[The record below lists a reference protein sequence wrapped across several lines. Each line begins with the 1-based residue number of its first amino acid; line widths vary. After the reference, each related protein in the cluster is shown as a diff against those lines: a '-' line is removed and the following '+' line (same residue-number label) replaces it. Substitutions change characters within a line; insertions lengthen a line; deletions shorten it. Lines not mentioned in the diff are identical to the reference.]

1 MPAQLRSSSA
11 RLHGKNMLCQIPRLH
26 LAWNTVKAKG
36 SAGGIDGISILEFE
50 KEKRKEILKLA
61 EELKAGTWKPQP
73 YMEIEVAKTKNPDEI
88 RKLGMTAIRD
98 KIVQH
103 AIKSIIEPRYEKIF
117 LGNSYG
123 YRPGKGATKAIRRVL
138 FECHKSQ
145 YKYVLRLDIDNFFD
159 SINHEILQKRL
170 IATGTDAEIVRL
182 IMLCVQMGKVK
193 QGSREWVETEYGT
206 PQGAVLSPILSNL
219 YLHSF
224 DQFAVSKNVPYI
236 RYADD
241 FLFLTETRE
250 EAEDILAKT
259 EIHLKEKLKLSL
271 NQPPAIIDLKD
282 GFDFLGITIK
292 DKKASITEKKRAD
305 LTDRINALDL
315 DMEGLTPKS
324 YKTWDGFSNYYGK
337 LLPQEDLEYFDSIL
351 LKRLIT
357 IIHESFEAFGS
368 KSNLQ
373 FALGTISFLSTHY
386 QLKKKQFT
394 SELVAEYIG
403 QKLKDKQELD
413 TKKNRKLIQER
424 KKEYRKKEVETSGL
438 LINKPGTFIGLTNR
452 GVTVSQKGKVIA
464 QHHPDNLSQ
473 IVITGQGVS
482 LSSNL
487 IDFCMSRKIPV
498 DFFDYQGTHLGSIVT
513 SKFLQNTLWA
523 KQVVADV
530 ILKNSIAVGIIE
542 GKIKNQHALLKY
554 FNKYHKSHYPQLQPK
569 MEMMEKVAD
578 DFKKW
583 RKEAKPTDEDFM
595 QKLLGH
601 EAQVAIRYW
610 DYIRE
615 LFSDDNVKF
624 EQRTHQGAK
633 DLVNSMLNYGYAIL
647 YVRVWQAL
655 LAAHL
660 NPFDSLI
667 HVRREGKPMLVYDVV
682 EIFRSQVV
690 DRVVISLVQKG
701 QDLEVRN
708 GLLTD
713 TTRQLLVKSVM
724 ERLARYEKYQGEDMK
739 MESII
744 LRQTKL
750 LAKAFEGTD
759 KFKPYVAKW

>member
-1 MPAQLRSSSA
+1 MPAQL
-11 RLHGKNMLCQIPRLH
+11 NMLCQIPRLH

-36 SAGGIDGISILEFE
+36 SAGGIDGITIIEFE
-50 KEKRKEILKLA
+50 HDKRKEIPKLA
-61 EELKAGTWKPQP
+61 KELKAGTWKPQP
-73 YMEIEVAKTKNPDEI
+73 YLEIEVAKTKNPDEI

-103 AIKSIIEPRYEKIF
+103 AIKTIIEPRYEKIF

-138 FECHKSQ
+138 TECHKSQ

-159 SINHEILQKRL
+159 TIDHEILQKRL
-170 IATGTDAEIVRL
+170 IATGTEAEIVRL
-182 IMLCVQMGKVK
+182 IMLSVKMGKVK
-193 QGSREWVETEYGT
+193 QNSLEWVETEYGT

-224 DQFAVSKNVPYI
+224 DQFAVSKNVPYV

-241 FLFLTETRE
+241 FLFLTETKEQAE
-250 EAEDILAKT
+250 EILAKT
-259 EIHLKEKLKLSL
+259 ESHLKEKLKLSL
-271 NQPPAIIDLKD
+271 NQPPEIIDLND

-292 DKKASITEKKRAD
+292 DKKASITEIKRAD
-305 LTDRINALDL
+305 LADRINTIDFNI
-315 DMEGLTPKS
+315 
-324 YKTWDGFSNYYGK
+324 DGFFMKSQRVWEGISNYYGK
-337 LLPQEDLEYFDSIL
+337 LLPQEDLEYFDSVL

-357 IIHESFEAFGS
+357 IIHERFDTFGS

-373 FALGTISFLSTHY
+373 FALGTFSFLSLQY

-394 SELVAEYIG
+394 ADIIAEYVNER
-403 QKLKDKQELD
+403 QKDKQIID
-413 TKKNRKLIQER
+413 AKKNRKLIQER
-424 KKEYRKKEVETSGL
+424 KKEYRKLEAETSGL
-438 LINKPGTFIGLTNR
+438 LVNKPGMFLGLTSR
-452 GVTVSQKGKVIA
+452 GVTISHKGKVVA

-482 LSSNL
+482 MSSNL
-487 IDFCMSRKIPV
+487 ISFCLNRKIPI
-498 DFFDYQGTHLGSIVT
+498 DFFDNQGTHLGSIIN
-513 SKFLQNTLWA
+513 SKYMQNTLWA
-523 KQVVADV
+523 KQSSADT
-530 ILKNSIAVGIIE
+530 LLRNTIALGIIE

-554 FNKYHKSHYPQLQPK
+554 FNKYHKSHYPHLQPK
-569 MEMMEKVAD
+569 MEMMDKVAE
-578 DFKKW
+578 DFKTWK
-583 RKEAKPTDEDFM
+583 KDANLADNGFL

-615 LFSDDNVKF
+615 LFSDDNVSF
-624 EQRTHQGAK
+624 SQREHQGAK

-647 YVRVWQAL
+647 YVRIWQAL
-655 LAAHL
+655 LAAKL
-660 NPFDSLI
+660 NPFESLI
-667 HVRREGKPMLVYDVV
+667 HVQREGKPTLVYDMI

-701 QDLEVRN
+701 NDLEVRN

-713 TTRQLLVKSVM
+713 KTRQLLVKSIM
-724 ERLARYEKYQGEDMK
+724 ERLARYERYQGQEMK
-739 MESII
+739 MEQII
-744 LRQTKL
+744 HQQARL
-750 LAKAFEGTD
+750 LAKAFEGTE
-759 KFKPYVAKW
+759 KYKPYVAKW

>member
-1 MPAQLRSSSA
+1 MLTQL
-11 RLHGKNMLCQIPRLH
+11 NMLCQIPRLH
-26 LAWNTVKAKG
+26 LAWGTVKAKG
-36 SAGGIDGISILEFE
+36 SAGGIDGISIMEFE
-50 KEKRKEILKLA
+50 KEKRKEIPKLA

-103 AIKSIIEPRYEKIF
+103 AIKSVIEPRYEKIF

-138 FECHKSQ
+138 AECHKPQ

-159 SINHEILQKRL
+159 TIDHEILQKRL
-170 IATGTDAEIVRL
+170 IATGTEPEIVRL
-182 IMLCVQMGKVK
+182 IMLCIQMGKVK
-193 QGSREWVETEYGT
+193 QGSLEWVETEYGT

-224 DQFAVSKNVPYI
+224 DQFAVSKNIPYI

-241 FLFLTETRE
+241 FLFFTETKEQAE
-250 EAEDILAKT
+250 EILVKT
-259 EIHLKEKLKLSL
+259 ENHLKEKLKLSL
-271 NQPPAIIDLKD
+271 NQPPAIIDLKE
-282 GFDFLGITIK
+282 GFDFLGITIL
-292 DKKASITEKKRAD
+292 DKKATITEKKKAD
-305 LTDRINALDL
+305 LTDRINTLDFGIDGFL
-315 DMEGLTPKS
+315 LRS
-324 YKTWDGFSNYYGK
+324 NRVWDGICNYYGK
-337 LLPQEDLEYFDSIL
+337 LLPQQDLEYFDSVL

-357 IIHESFEAFGS
+357 IIHEKFESFGS
-368 KSNLQ
+368 KSNLL
-373 FALGTISFLSTHY
+373 FALSTFNFLSLQY
-386 QLKKKQFT
+386 QLKKKQFN
-394 SELVAEYIG
+394 SEIIAEYIG
-403 QKLKDKQELD
+403 EKSKDKQAID

-424 KKEYRKKEVETSGL
+424 KKEYRRIEAETSGL
-438 LINKPGTFIGLTNR
+438 LVNKPGMFIGLTSR

-482 LSSNL
+482 MSSNL
-487 IDFCMSRKIPV
+487 VGFCMNRKIPI
-498 DFFDYQGTHLGSIVT
+498 DFFDAQGAHLGSIIS
-513 SKFLQNTLWA
+513 SKYMQNTLWA
-523 KQVVADV
+523 KQSSAD
-530 ILKNSIAVGIIE
+530 IQLKNTIALGIID

-569 MEMMEKVAD
+569 MEMMEEVAEN
-578 DFKKW
+578 FKQW
-583 RKEAKPTDEDFM
+583 RKQVKPTDAEFL
-595 QKLLGH
+595 KGLIGH

-615 LFSDDNVKF
+615 LFSDDNVSF
-624 EQRTHQGAK
+624 VQREHQGAK

-655 LAAHL
+655 LAAKL
-660 NPFDSLI
+660 NPFESLI
-667 HVRREGKPMLVYDVV
+667 HVQRESKPTLVYDMI

-701 QDLEVRN
+701 QNMEVRN
-708 GLLTD
+708 GLLTN

-724 ERLARYEKYQGEDMK
+724 ERLARYEKYQGEEMK
-739 MESII
+739 MEQII

>member
-1 MPAQLRSSSA
+1 MPAQLNA
-11 RLHGKNMLCQIPRLH
+11 LCQIPRLY

-36 SAGGIDGISILEFE
+36 SAGGVDGISILEFE
-50 KEKRKEILKLA
+50 KDKRKEIPKLA

-73 YMEIEVAKTKNPDEI
+73 YMEIEVAKTKNPDEM

-103 AIKSIIEPRYEKIF
+103 AIKSIIESRYEKIF

-138 FECHKSQ
+138 AECCKKQ

-159 SINHEILQKRL
+159 TINHDILQKRL
-170 IATGTDAEIVRL
+170 VATGMEPEIVRL
-182 IMLCVQMGKVK
+182 IMLCVKMGKVR
-193 QGSREWVETEYGT
+193 QNSLEWVETEYGT

-224 DQFAVSKNVPYI
+224 DQFAVSKNVPYV

-241 FLFLTETRE
+241 FLFLTETKEQAE
-250 EAEDILAKT
+250 EILTKT
-259 EIHLKEKLKLSL
+259 ETHLKEKLELSL
-271 NQPPAIIDLKD
+271 NQPPEIIDLND

-292 DKKASITEKKRAD
+292 DMKASITEKKRED
-305 LTDRINALDL
+305 LTDRIDSLDF
-315 DMEGLTPKS
+315 DI
-324 YKTWDGFSNYYGK
+324 DGFSLKSSRIWEGISQYYGK
-337 LLPQEDLEYFDSIL
+337 LLPQEDLEYFDSVL
-351 LKRLIT
+351 RKRLIT
-357 IIHESFEAFGS
+357 IIHEGFDKFGS

-373 FALGTISFLSTHY
+373 FALGTFSFLSLQY

-394 SELVAEYIG
+394 SEIVAEYIG
-403 QKLKDKQELD
+403 EKLKDKLETD
-413 TKKNRKLIQER
+413 AKKNRKLIQER
-424 KKEYRKKEVETSGL
+424 KKEYRKLEAETSGL
-438 LINKPGTFIGLTNR
+438 LVNKPGMFLGLTSR
-452 GVTVSQKGKVIA
+452 GITISQKGKVVS
-464 QHHPDNLSQ
+464 QYHPDNLSQ

-482 LSSNL
+482 MSSNL
-487 IDFCMSRKIPV
+487 ISFCLNRKIPI
-498 DFFDYQGTHLGSIVT
+498 DFFDNQGTHIGSIIN
-513 SKFLQNTLWA
+513 SKYMQNTVWA
-523 KQVVADV
+523 KQAAAD
-530 ILKNSIAVGIIE
+530 ILQRNTIALGILE

-569 MEMMEKVAD
+569 MEMMEKVAEE
-578 DFKKW
+578 FKLW
-583 RKEAKPTDEDFM
+583 RKTAKPTDDDFLK
-595 QKLLGH
+595 KLLGH

-615 LFSDDNVKF
+615 LFSDDQVLF
-624 EQRTHQGAK
+624 EQREHQGAK
-633 DLVNSMLNYGYAIL
+633 DLVNSMFNYGYAIL

-655 LAAHL
+655 LAAKL
-660 NPFDSLI
+660 NPFESLI
-667 HVRREGKPMLVYDVV
+667 HVQREGKPTLVYDMI

-701 QDLEVRN
+701 QNLEVRN

-724 ERLARYEKYQGEDMK
+724 ERLARYEKYQGEEMK
-739 MESII
+739 MEQII
-744 LRQTKL
+744 LRQAKL

>member
-1 MPAQLRSSSA
+1 MPSQL
-11 RLHGKNMLCQIPRLH
+11 NMLCQIPRLH
-26 LAWNTVKAKG
+26 LAWDIVKAKG
-36 SAGGIDGISILEFE
+36 STGGIDGISILDFE
-50 KEKRKEILKLA
+50 KEKRKELPKLA

-73 YMEIEVAKTKNPDEI
+73 YLEIEVAKTKNPDEI

-123 YRPGKGATKAIRRVL
+123 YRPGKGATKAIRRVMA
-138 FECHKSQ
+138 ECHKPQ
-145 YKYVLRLDIDNFFD
+145 YKFVLRLDIDNFFD
-159 SINHEILQKRL
+159 TIDHEILQKRL
-170 IATGTDAEIVRL
+170 IATGTEAEIVRL

-193 QGSREWVETEYGT
+193 QGSREWVETDYGT
-206 PQGAVLSPILSNL
+206 PQGTVLSPILSNL

-224 DQFAVSKNVPYI
+224 DQFAISKNVPYV

-241 FLFLTETRE
+241 FLFLTETKEQAE
-250 EAEDILAKT
+250 EILSKT
-259 EIHLKEKLKLSL
+259 ETHLKEKLKLSL
-271 NQPPAIIDLKD
+271 NQPPAIIDLKE
-282 GFDFLGITIK
+282 GFDFLGITIR
-292 DKKASITEKKRAD
+292 DKKATITEKKKAD
-305 LTDRINALDL
+305 LTDRINTLDF
-315 DMEGLTPKS
+315 DIDGFPMKSNRVWEGLC
-324 YKTWDGFSNYYGK
+324 NYYGK

-357 IIHESFEAFGS
+357 IIHEKFESFGS

-373 FALGTISFLSTHY
+373 FALGTFSFLSLQY

-394 SELVAEYIG
+394 SEIIAEYIG
-403 QKLKDKQELD
+403 EKLKEKQTID

-424 KKEYRKKEVETSGL
+424 KKEYRKKEAETSGL

-452 GVTVSQKGKVIA
+452 GVIVSQKGKVIA

-473 IVITGQGVS
+473 IVITGQGIS

-487 IDFCMSRKIPV
+487 IDFCMSRRIPI
-498 DFFDYQGTHLGSIVT
+498 DFFDYQGTHLGSIIT
-513 SKFLQNTLWA
+513 SKYMQNTLWA
-523 KQVVADV
+523 KQAEADTL
-530 ILKNSIAVGIIE
+530 LKNTIALGIIE
-542 GKIKNQHALLKY
+542 GKIKNQHSLLKY
-554 FNKYHKSHYPQLQPK
+554 FNKYHKSHYPQLQSK
-569 MEMMEKVAD
+569 MEMMNQVAE

-583 RKEAKPTDEDFM
+583 RKQAKPTDEKFM
-595 QKLLGH
+595 QQLLGH

-615 LFSDDNVKF
+615 LFSDDSVDFK
-624 EQRTHQGAK
+624 QREHQGAK

-667 HVRREGKPMLVYDVV
+667 HAHREGKPTLVYDMV

-690 DRVVISLVQKG
+690 DRVVISLIQKG
-701 QDLEVRN
+701 QDLEMRN
-708 GLLTD
+708 CLLTD
-713 TTRQLLVKSVM
+713 KTRQLLVKSVM
-724 ERLARYEKYQGEDMK
+724 ERLARYEKYQGEEMK
-739 MESII
+739 MEQII

-750 LAKAFEGTD
+750 LAKAFEGTE
-759 KFKPYVAKW
+759 KYKPYVAKW

>member
-1 MPAQLRSSSA
+1 MPTQLNA
-11 RLHGKNMLCQIPRLH
+11 LCQIPRLY

-36 SAGGIDGISILEFE
+36 SVGGIDGISILEFE
-50 KEKRKEILKLA
+50 KEKRREIPKLA
-61 EELKAGTWKPQP
+61 EELKDGTWNPQP
-73 YMEIEVAKTKNPDEI
+73 YMEIEVAKTKNPEEM

-103 AIKSIIEPRYEKIF
+103 AIKSVIEPRYEKIF

-138 FECHKSQ
+138 AECCKKQ

-159 SINHEILQKRL
+159 TLDHEVLQKQL
-170 IATGTDAEIVRL
+170 IATGTEAEIVRL
-182 IMLCVQMGKVK
+182 IMLCVKMGKVK
-193 QGSREWVETEYGT
+193 KKSLEWVENEYGT

-224 DQFAVSKNVPYI
+224 DQFAISKSVPYV

-241 FLFLTETRE
+241 FLFLAETKE
-250 EAEDILAKT
+250 QAEDILAKT
-259 EIHLKEKLKLSL
+259 EAYLKEKLKLSL
-271 NQPPAIIDLKD
+271 NQPSEIIELKD

-292 DKKASITEKKRAD
+292 DKKATITEKKRSD
-305 LTDRINALDL
+305 LSERINTLDF
-315 DMEGLTPKS
+315 DV
-324 YKTWDGFSNYYGK
+324 DGFPLKSSRVWEGISNYYGK
-337 LLPQEDLEYFDSIL
+337 LLPQEDLEYFDSVL

-357 IIHESFEAFGS
+357 IIHERFGTFGS
-368 KSNLQ
+368 KNNLQ
-373 FALGTISFLSTHY
+373 FALSTFSFLSLQY
-386 QLKKKQFT
+386 QLKKKQYIADII
-394 SELVAEYIG
+394 AEYVNEKQKG
-403 QKLKDKQELD
+403 QQIIDA
-413 TKKNRKLIQER
+413 KKNRKLIQER
-424 KKEYRKKEVETSGL
+424 KKEYRKLEAETSGL
-438 LINKPGTFIGLTNR
+438 LVNKPGVFLGLTSR
-452 GVTVSQKGKVIA
+452 GVTISQKGKVVA

-482 LSSNL
+482 MSSNL
-487 IDFCMSRKIPV
+487 ISFCLNRKIPI
-498 DFFDYQGTHLGSIVT
+498 DFFDNQGTHLGSIIN
-513 SKFLQNTLWA
+513 SKYMQNTLWV
-523 KQVVADV
+523 KQSAADTMQR
-530 ILKNSIAVGIIE
+530 NTIALGIIE

-554 FNKYHKSHYPQLQPK
+554 FNKYHKTHYPQLKSK
-569 MEMMEKVAD
+569 MEMIEKVAE
-578 DFKKW
+578 DFKTW
-583 RKEAKPTDEDFM
+583 RKTAKPAENDFL

-624 EQRTHQGAK
+624 EQREHQGAK

-667 HVRREGKPMLVYDVV
+667 HAHREGKPTLVYDMI

-713 TTRQLLVKSVM
+713 KTRQLLVKNVM
-724 ERLARYEKYQGEDMK
+724 ERLARYEKYQGEEMK
-739 MESII
+739 MEQII
-744 LRQTKL
+744 LRQAKL

>member
-1 MPAQLRSSSA
+1 MPAQLNA
-11 RLHGKNMLCQIPRLH
+11 LCQIPRLY

-50 KEKRKEILKLA
+50 KEKRKEIPKLA
-61 EELKAGTWKPQP
+61 EELNAGTWKPQP
-73 YMEIEVAKTKNPDEI
+73 YMEIEVAKTKNPDEM

-103 AIKSIIEPRYEKIF
+103 AIKSVIEPRYEKIF

-138 FECHKSQ
+138 AECCKKQ

-159 SINHEILQKRL
+159 TIDHDILQRRL
-170 IATGTDAEIVRL
+170 VATGTETEIVRL
-182 IMLCVQMGKVK
+182 IMLSVKMGKVK
-193 QGSREWVETEYGT
+193 QNSLEWVETEYGT

-224 DQFAVSKNVPYI
+224 DQFAVSKNVPYV

-250 EAEDILAKT
+250 QAEEILAKT
-259 EIHLKEKLKLSL
+259 EAHLKEKLKLSL
-271 NQPPAIIDLKD
+271 NHPPEIIDLKD

-305 LTDRINALDL
+305 LTDRINTLDF
-315 DMEGLTPKS
+315 DM
-324 YKTWDGFSNYYGK
+324 DGFPLKSNRIWEGISNYYGK
-337 LLPQEDLEYFDSIL
+337 LLPQEDLEYFDSVL
-351 LKRLIT
+351 LKRLISVV
-357 IIHESFEAFGS
+357 HERFDSFGS

-373 FALGTISFLSTHY
+373 FGLGTFSFLSLQY
-386 QLKKKQFT
+386 QLKKKQFS
-394 SELVAEYIG
+394 SEIIAEYIG
-403 QKLKDKQELD
+403 GKLKERQTVDA
-413 TKKNRKLIQER
+413 KKNRKLIQER
-424 KKEYRKKEVETSGL
+424 KKEYRKLEAETSGL
-438 LINKPGTFIGLTNR
+438 LVNKPGMFLGLTSR
-452 GVTVSQKGKVIA
+452 GVTISQKGKVVA

-482 LSSNL
+482 MSSNL
-487 IDFCMSRKIPV
+487 ISFCLNRKIPI
-498 DFFDYQGTHLGSIVT
+498 DFFDYQGAHLGSIIN
-513 SKFLQNTLWA
+513 SKYMQNTLWA
-523 KQVVADV
+523 KQADANTLQRNTIALG
-530 ILKNSIAVGIIE
+530 ILE
-542 GKIKNQHALLKY
+542 GKIKNQYALLKY
-554 FNKYHKSHYPQLQPK
+554 FNKYHKSHYPQLKSK
-569 MEMMEKVAD
+569 MEMMEKVAE
-578 DFKKW
+578 DFKSWK
-583 RKEAKPTDEDFM
+583 KTAKPSDEDFL

-624 EQRTHQGAK
+624 EQREHQGAK

-667 HVRREGKPMLVYDVV
+667 HAQREGKPTLVYDMI

-690 DRVVISLVQKG
+690 DRIVISLVQKG

-713 TTRQLLVKSVM
+713 NTRQLLVKSVM
-724 ERLARYEKYQGEDMK
+724 ERLARYEKYQGEEMK
-739 MESII
+739 MEQII
-744 LRQTKL
+744 QRQAKL
-750 LAKAFEGTD
+750 LAKVFEGTD

>member
-1 MPAQLRSSSA
+1 MSAQLNA
-11 RLHGKNMLCQIPRLH
+11 LCQIPRFY

-36 SAGGIDGISILEFE
+36 SVGGIDGITILEFE
-50 KEKRKEILKLA
+50 KEKRKEIPKLA
-61 EELKAGTWKPQP
+61 EELKACTWKPQP
-73 YMEIEVAKTKNPDEI
+73 YMEIEVSKTKNPDEI

-117 LGNSYG
+117 VGNSYG

-138 FECHKSQ
+138 AECHKTQ
-145 YKYVLRLDIDNFFD
+145 YNYVLRLDIDNFFD
-159 SINHEILQKRL
+159 TIDHDILQKRL
-170 IATGTDAEIVRL
+170 IATGTEAEIIRL

-193 QGSREWVETEYGT
+193 QNSFEWVETEYGT

-224 DQFAVSKNVPYI
+224 DQFAVSKNVPYV

-241 FLFLTETRE
+241 FLFLTETKEQAE
-250 EAEDILAKT
+250 EILAKT
-259 EIHLKEKLKLSL
+259 ESHLKEKLKLSL
-271 NQPPAIIDLKD
+271 NQPPEIIDLKD

-292 DKKASITEKKRAD
+292 DKKVSITEKKRAD
-305 LTDRINALDL
+305 LTDRINTLEF
-315 DMEGLTPKS
+315 DM
-324 YKTWDGFSNYYGK
+324 DGFPLKSNRIWEGISNYYGK
-337 LLPQEDLEYFDSIL
+337 LLPQEDLECFDAIL
-351 LKRLIT
+351 IKRLIT
-357 IIHESFEAFGS
+357 IIHENFNAFGN

-373 FALGTISFLSTHY
+373 FALGSFSFLSLQY

-394 SELVAEYIG
+394 AEMVAEYIG
-403 QKLKDKQELD
+403 EKLKEKQIVD
-413 TKKNRKLIQER
+413 AKKNRKLIQER
-424 KKEYRKKEVETSGL
+424 KKEYRKLEAETSGL
-438 LINKPGTFIGLTNR
+438 LLNKPGMFLGLTSR
-452 GVTVSQKGKVIA
+452 GVTVSQKGKVVA

-473 IVITGQGVS
+473 IVITGKGVS
-482 LSSNL
+482 MSSNL
-487 IDFCMSRKIPV
+487 ISFCLNRKIPI
-498 DFFDYQGTHLGSIVT
+498 DFFDNQGTHLGSIIN
-513 SKFLQNTLWA
+513 SKYMQNTLWA
-523 KQVVADV
+523 KQAGADV
-530 ILKNSIAVGIIE
+530 LLRNSIALGIIE

-554 FNKYHKSHYPQLQPK
+554 FNKYHKSHYPHLQPK
-569 MEMMEKVAD
+569 MLMMEEVAD
-578 DFKKW
+578 DFKAW
-583 RKEAKPTDEDFM
+583 RKTAKPTDEGFL

-615 LFSDDNVKF
+615 LFSDDNVSFK
-624 EQRTHQGAK
+624 QREHQGAK

-647 YVRVWQAL
+647 YVRIWQAL

-667 HVRREGKPMLVYDVV
+667 HAHREGKPTLVYDMI

-690 DRVVISLVQKG
+690 DRVVISLIQKG
-701 QDLEVRN
+701 QDLEVRG

-713 TTRQLLVKSVM
+713 KTRQLLVKSVM
-724 ERLARYEKYQGEDMK
+724 ERLVRYEKYQGEEMK
-739 MESII
+739 MEQII
-744 LRQTKL
+744 LRQAKL

>member
-1 MPAQLRSSSA
+1 MAFQL
-11 RLHGKNMLCQIPRLH
+11 NMLCQIPRLH
-26 LAWNTVKAKG
+26 LAWGTVKAKG
-36 SAGGIDGISILEFE
+36 SVGGIDGMTIIDFDQN
-50 KEKRKEILKLA
+50 KRKEITKLA

-73 YMEIEVAKTKNPDEI
+73 YMEIEVAKTKNPDEF

-138 FECHKSQ
+138 QECNNKKWH
-145 YKYVLRLDIDNFFD
+145 YVLRLDIDNFFD
-159 SINHEILQKRL
+159 TIDHEILQKRL
-170 IATGTDAEIVRL
+170 IATGTEAEIVRL
-182 IMLCVQMGKVK
+182 IMLCIQMGKVK
-193 QGSREWVETEYGT
+193 QGSLEWVETEYGT

-224 DQFAVSKNVPYI
+224 DQFAVSQNVPYI

-241 FLFLTETRE
+241 FLFLTETKEQAE
-250 EAEDILAKT
+250 EILAKT
-259 EIHLKEKLKLSL
+259 EKHLDEKLKLKL
-271 NQPPAIIDLKD
+271 NQPPAIIELNDR
-282 GFDFLGITIK
+282 FDFLGITVMNK
-292 DKKASITEKKRAD
+292 QATITEKKRAD
-305 LTDRINALDL
+305 LTERINTLDFNL
-315 DMEGLTPKS
+315 
-324 YKTWDGFSNYYGK
+324 DGFPMKSQRVWEGISNYYGK
-337 LLPQEDLEYFDSIL
+337 LLPQPDLEYFDSIL
-351 LKRLIT
+351 MKRLIT
-357 IIHESFEAFGS
+357 IIHERFDMFGS

-373 FALGTISFLSTHY
+373 FALSTFCFLSLQY

-394 SELVAEYIG
+394 LEIIAEYVG
-403 QKLKDKQELD
+403 EKLKEKQTVD
-413 TKKNRKLIQER
+413 AKKNRKLILER
-424 KKEYRKKEVETSGL
+424 KKEYRKIEAETSGL
-438 LINKPGTFIGLTNR
+438 LVNKPGMFIGLTSR

-482 LSSNL
+482 MSSNL
-487 IDFCMSRKIPV
+487 VGFCMNRKIPI
-498 DFFDYQGTHLGSIVT
+498 DFFDAQGTHLGSIIS
-513 SKFLQNTLWA
+513 SKYMQNTLWA
-523 KQVVADV
+523 KQSGADV
-530 ILKNSIAVGIIE
+530 LLKNTIALGIIE

-569 MEMMEKVAD
+569 MVMMEEVVEN
-578 DFKKW
+578 FKEW
-583 RKEAKPTDEDFM
+583 RKQAKPTDEEFM
-595 QKLLGH
+595 KALIGH
-601 EAQVAIRYW
+601 EAQVAIHYW

-615 LFSDDNVKF
+615 LFSDDNVRF
-624 EQRTHQGAK
+624 EQREHQGAK

-655 LAAHL
+655 LAAKL
-660 NPFDSLI
+660 NPFESLI
-667 HVRREGKPMLVYDVV
+667 HVRQEGKPTLVYDMA

-690 DRVVISLVQKG
+690 DRMVISLIQKG

-713 TTRQLLVKSVM
+713 HTRQLLVKSVM
-724 ERLARYEKYQGEDMK
+724 ERLARYEKYHGQEMK
-739 MESII
+739 MEQII
-744 LRQTKL
+744 LSQAKL
-750 LAKAFEGTD
+750 LAKAFDGTD

>member
-1 MPAQLRSSSA
+1 MPTQLSS
-11 RLHGKNMLCQIPRLH
+11 LCQIPRLY

-36 SAGGIDGISILEFE
+36 SVGGIDGITILEFE
-50 KEKRKEILKLA
+50 KEKRKEIPKIA

-73 YMEIEVAKTKNPDEI
+73 YMEIEVTKTKNLDEM

-103 AIKSIIEPRYEKIF
+103 SIKSVIEPRYEKIF

-123 YRPGKGATKAIRRVL
+123 YRPGKGALKAIRRVL

-159 SINHEILQKRL
+159 TIDHDILQKRL
-170 IATGTDAEIVRL
+170 IATGTEAEVVRL
-182 IMLCVQMGKVK
+182 IMLCVKMGKVK
-193 QGSREWVETEYGT
+193 KNSREWIENEYGT

-224 DQFAVSKNVPYI
+224 DQFATSRNVPYI

-241 FLFLTETRE
+241 FLFLTETKE
-250 EAEDILAKT
+250 LAEDILTKT
-259 EIHLKEKLKLSL
+259 EMHLKEKLKLSL
-271 NQPPAIIDLKD
+271 NQPPEIIDIKD

-292 DKKASITEKKRAD
+292 NKNVSITEKKRAD
-305 LTDRINALDL
+305 LTDRINTLDF
-315 DMEGLTPKS
+315 DM
-324 YKTWDGFSNYYGK
+324 DGFPLKSSRVWEGISNYYGK
-337 LLPQEDLEYFDSIL
+337 LLPQEDLEYFDSVL

-357 IIHESFEAFGS
+357 IIHERFEVFGS

-373 FALGTISFLSTHY
+373 FALSTFSFLSLQY

-394 SELVAEYIG
+394 AEIVAEYIG
-403 QKLKDKQELD
+403 EKLKDRQSVD
-413 TKKNRKLIQER
+413 AKKNRKLILER
-424 KKEYRKKEVETSGL
+424 KKEYRRLESETSGL
-438 LINKPGTFIGLTNR
+438 LVNKPGMFLGLTSR
-452 GVTVSQKGKVIA
+452 GITVSQKGKVVA
-464 QHHPDNLSQ
+464 HHHPDNLSQ

-487 IDFCMSRKIPV
+487 ISFCLNRKIPI
-498 DFFDYQGTHLGSIVT
+498 DFFDSQGTHLGSIIN
-513 SKFLQNTLWA
+513 SKYMQNTLWA
-523 KQVVADV
+523 KQSEADT
-530 ILKNSIAVGIIE
+530 LLRNTIALGIIE

-554 FNKYHKSHYPQLQPK
+554 FNKYHKSHYPRLKSK
-569 MEMMEKVAD
+569 MEMMEKFAG
-578 DFKKW
+578 DFKVWK
-583 RKEAKPTDEDFM
+583 KTAKTTDEDFL

-615 LFSDDNVKF
+615 LFSDDQVKF
-624 EQRTHQGAK
+624 ERREHQGAK

-667 HVRREGKPMLVYDVV
+667 HAHREGKPTLVYDII

-713 TTRQLLVKSVM
+713 NTRQLLVKSVM
-724 ERLARYEKYQGEDMK
+724 ERLARYEKFQGQEMK
-739 MESII
+739 MEQII
-744 LRQTKL
+744 LSQAKL

>member
-1 MPAQLRSSSA
+1 MPAQLNA
-11 RLHGKNMLCQIPRLH
+11 LCQIPRLY

-36 SAGGIDGISILEFE
+36 SVGGIDGITIIEFE
-50 KEKRKEILKLA
+50 KEKRKEIPKLA
-61 EELKAGTWKPQP
+61 EELMAGTWKPQP

-103 AIKSIIEPRYEKIF
+103 AIKSIIEPRYERIF
-117 LGNSYG
+117 LSNSYG

-138 FECHKSQ
+138 AECHKSQ

-159 SINHEILQKRL
+159 TLDHEILRKRL
-170 IATGTDAEIVRL
+170 IATGTEAEIVRL

-193 QGSREWVETEYGT
+193 QGSLEWVETDYGT

-224 DQFAVSKNVPYI
+224 DQFAVSNGVPYV

-241 FLFLTETRE
+241 FLFMTETRE
-250 EAEDILAKT
+250 RAEEILTKT
-259 EIHLKEKLKLSL
+259 ETHLKEKLKLSL
-271 NQPPAIIDLKD
+271 NQPPSIIELKD

-305 LTDRINALDL
+305 LTERINSLDFNV
-315 DMEGLTPKS
+315 DGFTPKS
-324 YKTWDGFSNYYGK
+324 KKAWEGFSNYYGN

-351 LKRLIT
+351 QKRLIT
-357 IIHESFEAFGS
+357 IIHDSYASFGS

-373 FALGTISFLSTHY
+373 FALGTFNYLSHQY
-386 QLKKKQFT
+386 QLKKKQYI
-394 SELVAEYIG
+394 SDIIAEFVG
-403 QKLKDKQELD
+403 EKQKGKQEID
-413 TKKNRKLIQER
+413 AKKNRKLIQER
-424 KKEYRKKEVETSGL
+424 KKEYRKLEAETSGL
-438 LINKPGTFIGLTNR
+438 LVNKPGMFLGLTSR
-452 GVTVSQKGKVIA
+452 GVTISQKGKSIA

-482 LSSNL
+482 MSSNL
-487 IDFCMSRKIPV
+487 ISFCLNRKIPI
-498 DFFDYQGTHLGSIVT
+498 DFFDNQGTHLGSIIN
-513 SKFLQNTLWA
+513 SKYMQNTLWA
-523 KQVVADV
+523 KQAAADV
-530 ILKNSIAVGIIE
+530 FLRKTIALGIIE

-554 FNKYHKSHYPQLQPK
+554 FNKYHKSRYPQLQP
-569 MEMMEKVAD
+569 MMDMMEKVVE
-578 DFKKW
+578 DFRIW
-583 RKEAKPTDEDFM
+583 RKKAKPTDENFM

-601 EAQVAIRYW
+601 EAQVAIHYW
-610 DYIRE
+610 AYIRE
-615 LFSDDNVKF
+615 LFSDDKVNF
-624 EQRTHQGAK
+624 EQREHQGAR
-633 DLVNSMLNYGYAIL
+633 DLVNSMLNYGYSIL

-667 HVRREGKPMLVYDVV
+667 HAHREGKPTLVYDMI

-701 QDLEVRN
+701 LDLEVRN

-713 TTRQLLVKSVM
+713 MTRQHLVKSVM
-724 ERLARYEKYQGEDMK
+724 ERLARYEKYQGEEMK
-739 MESII
+739 MEQII
-744 LRQTKL
+744 LRQAKL

>member
-1 MPAQLRSSSA
+1 MLSQL
-11 RLHGKNMLCQIPRLH
+11 NMLCQIPRLH
-26 LAWNTVKAKG
+26 LAWNTVKTKG

-50 KEKRKEILKLA
+50 KEKRKEILKLS
-61 EELKAGTWKPQP
+61 EELKKGTWKPQP
-73 YMEIEVAKTKNPDEI
+73 YMEIEVAKIKNPDEI

-138 FECHKSQ
+138 AECHKTQ

-159 SINHEILQKRL
+159 TIDHDILQKRL
-170 IATGTDAEIVRL
+170 IATGTEPEIVRL
-182 IMLCVQMGKVK
+182 IMLCIQMGKVK

-224 DQFAVSKNVPYI
+224 DQFAVSRNFPYV

-241 FLFLTETRE
+241 FLFLTETKEQAE
-250 EAEDILAKT
+250 ELLTKT
-259 EIHLKEKLKLSL
+259 ETHLKEKLKLAL
-271 NQPPAIIDLKD
+271 NQPPAIIDLHD
-282 GFDFLGITIK
+282 GFDFLGITVI
-292 DKKASITEKKRAD
+292 DKKATITEKKKAD
-305 LTDRINALDL
+305 LTDRINTLDFNM
-315 DMEGLTPKS
+315 DGFPPKS
-324 YKTWDGFSNYYGK
+324 GRIWEGICNYYGK
-337 LLPQEDLEYFDSIL
+337 LLPQENLEYFDATL
-351 LKRLIT
+351 MKRLVT
-357 IIHESFEAFGS
+357 IIHERFEAFGN

-373 FALGTISFLSTHY
+373 FALSTFSFLSLQY

-403 QKLKDKQELD
+403 QKLKDKQEVD
-413 TKKNRKLIQER
+413 AKKNRKLIQER
-424 KKEYRKKEVETSGL
+424 KKEYRKKEAETSGL

-482 LSSNL
+482 MSSNL
-487 IDFCMSRKIPV
+487 VSFCMNRKIPI
-498 DFFDYQGTHLGSIVT
+498 DFFDAQGTHLGSVIS
-513 SKFLQNTLWA
+513 SKYMQNTLWA
-523 KQVVADV
+523 KQSAAD
-530 ILKNSIAVGIIE
+530 LQLRNTIALAIIE
-542 GKIKNQHALLKY
+542 GKIRNQHALLKY

-569 MEMMEKVAD
+569 MQMMEEVTEN
-578 DFKKW
+578 FKQW
-583 RKEAKPTDEDFM
+583 RKQAKPTDTDFL
-595 QKLLGH
+595 KGLVGH

-615 LFSDDNVKF
+615 LFSDDNVSF
-624 EQRTHQGAK
+624 EQREHQGAK
-633 DLVNSMLNYGYAIL
+633 DLINSMLNYGYAIL

-655 LAAHL
+655 LAAKL
-660 NPFDSLI
+660 NPFESVI
-667 HVRREGKPMLVYDVV
+667 HVQHEGKPTLVYDMI

-708 GLLTD
+708 GFLTD

-724 ERLARYEKYQGEDMK
+724 ERLARYEKYQGEEMK
-739 MESII
+739 MEQII

-750 LAKAFEGTD
+750 LAKAFDGID

>member
-1 MPAQLRSSSA
+1 MPAQLNA
-11 RLHGKNMLCQIPRLH
+11 LCQIPRLY

-36 SAGGIDGISILEFE
+36 SVGGIDGISILEFE
-50 KEKRKEILKLA
+50 KEKRKEIPKLA
-61 EELKAGTWKPQP
+61 EELKTGTWKPQP
-73 YMEIEVAKTKNPDEI
+73 YLEIDVAKTKNPDEI

-123 YRPGKGATKAIRRVL
+123 YRPVKGATKAIRRVL
-138 FECHKSQ
+138 AECHRLQ

-159 SINHEILQKRL
+159 TIDHDILQKRL
-170 IATGTDAEIVRL
+170 IATGTETEIVRL
-182 IMLCVQMGKVK
+182 IMLSVKMGKVK
-193 QGSREWVETEYGT
+193 QNSLEWVETDYGT

-224 DQFAVSKNVPYI
+224 DQFAVSRNVPYI

-250 EAEDILAKT
+250 HAEEILTKT
-259 EIHLKEKLKLSL
+259 EAHLKEKLKLSL
-271 NQPPAIIDLKD
+271 NQPSEIIELKD

-305 LTDRINALDL
+305 LTDRICALDFNI
-315 DMEGLTPKS
+315 EGFPPKS
-324 YKTWDGFSNYYGK
+324 KRIWEGISNYYGK

-351 LKRLIT
+351 KNRLIT
-357 IIHESFEAFGS
+357 IIRENLQVFGN
-368 KSNLQ
+368 KTNLQ
-373 FALGTISFLSTHY
+373 FALGTFGFLSLQY
-386 QLKKKQFT
+386 QQKKKQHT
-394 SELVAEYIG
+394 TEIIAEFVG
-403 QKLKDKQELD
+403 EKLKDRQVSD
-413 TKKNRKLIQER
+413 AKKNKKLIQER
-424 KKEYRKKEVETSGL
+424 KKEYRKLEAETSGL
-438 LINKPGTFIGLTNR
+438 LVNKPGMFLGLTSR
-452 GVTVSQKGKVIA
+452 GVTISQKGKVVA

-482 LSSNL
+482 MSSNL
-487 IDFCMSRKIPV
+487 ISYCLNRKIPI
-498 DFFDYQGTHLGSIVT
+498 DFFDNQGTHLGSIIN
-513 SKFLQNTLWA
+513 SKYMQNTLWA
-523 KQVVADV
+523 KQAGADN
-530 ILKNSIAVGIIE
+530 LKRNTIALGIIE

-554 FNKYHKSHYPQLQPK
+554 FNKYHKSHYPQLSSR
-569 MEMMEKVAD
+569 MEMMEKVTD
-578 DFKKW
+578 DFKVWK
-583 RKEAKPTDEDFM
+583 KKAKPSDEDFL
-595 QKLLGH
+595 QKLIGH

-615 LFSDDNVKF
+615 LFSDDNVNF
-624 EQRTHQGAK
+624 EQREHQGAK

-647 YVRVWQAL
+647 YVRIWQAI

-660 NPFDSLI
+660 SPFDSLI
-667 HVRREGKPMLVYDVV
+667 HAHREGKPTLVYDFV

-690 DRVVISLVQKG
+690 DRVVISLIQKG

-713 TTRQLLVKSVM
+713 KTRQLLVKSVM
-724 ERLARYEKYQGEDMK
+724 ERLARYEKYQGEEMK
-739 MESII
+739 MEQII
-744 LRQTKL
+744 LRQAKL
-750 LAKAFEGTD
+750 LEKAFEGTE

>member
-1 MPAQLRSSSA
+1 MPAQLNA
-11 RLHGKNMLCQIPRLH
+11 LTQIPRLY

-36 SAGGIDGISILEFE
+36 SVGGIDGITILEFE
-50 KEKRKEILKLA
+50 KEKRKQIPKLA
-61 EELKAGTWKPQP
+61 EELRTGTWKPQP
-73 YMEIEVAKTKNPDEI
+73 YMEIEVAKTKNPDEM

-103 AIKSIIEPRYEKIF
+103 AIKSVIEPRYEKIF

-138 FECHKSQ
+138 AECHRPK

-159 SINHEILQKRL
+159 TIDHEILQKRL
-170 IATGTDAEIVRL
+170 IAAGTETEIVRL
-182 IMLCVQMGKVK
+182 IMLSIKMGKVK
-193 QGSREWVETEYGT
+193 QNSLEWVETEYGT

-224 DQFAVSKNVPYI
+224 DQFAVSKNVPYV

-241 FLFLTETRE
+241 FFFLTETKEQAE
-250 EAEDILAKT
+250 EILAKT
-259 EIHLKEKLKLSL
+259 EVYLKEKLKLSL
-271 NQPPAIIDLKD
+271 NQPPEIIDLKD

-305 LTDRINALDL
+305 LTDRINTLDFNMDGFPL
-315 DMEGLTPKS
+315 KS
-324 YKTWDGFSNYYGK
+324 YRIWEGISNYYGK
-337 LLPQEDLEYFDSIL
+337 LLPQDDLEYFDSVL
-351 LKRLIT
+351 LKRLISVV
-357 IIHESFEAFGS
+357 HERFDTFGS

-373 FALGTISFLSTHY
+373 FALGTFSFLSLQY
-386 QLKKKQFT
+386 QLKKKQFS
-394 SELVAEYIG
+394 SEIIAEYIG
-403 QKLKDKQELD
+403 GKLKERQTVDA
-413 TKKNRKLIQER
+413 KKNRKLIQER
-424 KKEYRKKEVETSGL
+424 KKEYRKLEAETSGL
-438 LINKPGTFIGLTNR
+438 LVNKPGIFLGLTSR
-452 GVTVSQKGKVIA
+452 GVTISQKGKVVA

-482 LSSNL
+482 MSSNL
-487 IDFCMSRKIPV
+487 ISFCLNRKIPI
-498 DFFDYQGTHLGSIVT
+498 DFFDNQGSHLGSIIN
-513 SKFLQNTLWA
+513 SKYMQNTLWV
-523 KQVVADV
+523 KQAAADS
-530 ILKNSIAVGIIE
+530 LLRNSIALGIIE

-554 FNKYHKSHYPQLQPK
+554 FNKYHKSHYPQLKSK
-569 MEMMEKVAD
+569 MEMMEKVTE
-578 DFKKW
+578 DFKVWK
-583 RKEAKPTDEDFM
+583 KTAKSTDEDFLV
-595 QKLLGH
+595 KLLGH

-624 EQRTHQGAK
+624 EQREHQGAK

-667 HVRREGKPMLVYDVV
+667 HAQREGKPTLVYDMI

-690 DRVVISLVQKG
+690 DRIVISLVQKG

-713 TTRQLLVKSVM
+713 NTRQLLVKSVM
-724 ERLARYEKYQGEDMK
+724 ERLARYEKYQGEEMK
-739 MESII
+739 MEQII
-744 LRQTKL
+744 QRQAKL
-750 LAKAFEGTD
+750 LAKVFEGTA

>member
-1 MPAQLRSSSA
+1 MSFQLN
-11 RLHGKNMLCQIPRLH
+11 LLCQIPRLQ
-26 LAWNTVKAKG
+26 LAWGTVKAKG

-50 KEKRKEILKLA
+50 KEKRKEIPKLA

-73 YMEIEVAKTKNPDEI
+73 YMEIEVAKNKNPDEI

-123 YRPGKGATKAIRRVL
+123 YRPGKGATKAIRRVMA
-138 FECHKSQ
+138 ECHKPQ
-145 YKYVLRLDIDNFFD
+145 YKFVLRLDIDNFFD
-159 SINHEILQKRL
+159 TIDHEILQKRL
-170 IATGTDAEIVRL
+170 IATGTEAEIVRL

-193 QGSREWVETEYGT
+193 QGSREWVETDYGT

-224 DQFAVSKNVPYI
+224 DQFAISKNVPYV

-241 FLFLTETRE
+241 FLFLTETKEQAE
-250 EAEDILAKT
+250 EILSKT
-259 EIHLKEKLKLSL
+259 ETHLKEKLKLSL
-271 NQPPAIIDLKD
+271 NQPPAIIDLKE
-282 GFDFLGITIK
+282 GFDFLGITIR
-292 DKKASITEKKRAD
+292 DKKATITEKKKAD
-305 LTDRINALDL
+305 LTDRINTLDF
-315 DMEGLTPKS
+315 DIDGFPMKSNRVWEGLC
-324 YKTWDGFSNYYGK
+324 NYYGK

-357 IIHESFEAFGS
+357 IIHEKFESFGS

-373 FALGTISFLSTHY
+373 FALGTFSFLSLQY

-394 SELVAEYIG
+394 SEIIAEYIG
-403 QKLKDKQELD
+403 EKLKEKQTID

-424 KKEYRKKEVETSGL
+424 KKEYRKKEAETSGL

-473 IVITGQGVS
+473 IVITGQGIS

-487 IDFCMSRKIPV
+487 IDFCMSRRIPI
-498 DFFDYQGTHLGSIVT
+498 DFFDYQGTHLGSIIT
-513 SKFLQNTLWA
+513 SKYMQNTLWA
-523 KQVVADV
+523 KQAEADTL
-530 ILKNSIAVGIIE
+530 LKNTIALGIIE
-542 GKIKNQHALLKY
+542 GKIKNQHSLLKY
-554 FNKYHKSHYPQLQPK
+554 FNKYHKSHYPQLQSK
-569 MEMMEKVAD
+569 MEMMNQVAE

-583 RKEAKPTDEDFM
+583 RKQANPTDEKFM
-595 QKLLGH
+595 QQLLGH

-615 LFSDDNVKF
+615 LFSDDSVGFK
-624 EQRTHQGAK
+624 QREHQGAK

-655 LAAHL
+655 LAARL

-667 HVRREGKPMLVYDVV
+667 HAHREGKPTLVYDMV

-690 DRVVISLVQKG
+690 DRVVISLIQKG

-713 TTRQLLVKSVM
+713 QTRQLLVKSVM
-724 ERLARYEKYQGEDMK
+724 ERLARYEKYQGEEMK
-739 MESII
+739 MEQII

-750 LAKAFEGTD
+750 LAKAFEGTE